1 MVSKTR
7 SRRGESR
14 RKSRRSLIR
23 GANQNL
29 MIRMPWAW
37 ARWIMATVSSSRGPR
52 PWTRARGASTTS
64 PGYRAR
70 RASPWSRGAIATS
83 RVIPYRRAAST
94 SSWLVA
100 GSVMWVWI
108 SVMGHRALRG
118 GGVENPADTSDVLG
132 EVAVGTPE
140 DVARAYERAARAYPA
155 WRATPPPERGR
166 VLARAAEIARRRLDD
181 LARLLTREEGKVL
194 GEARG
199 EVLKGINL
207 LEWYAGEGF
216 RIGGKTRPSEMPD
229 TLLWTLR
236 QPLGVVAVITPW
248 NFPWAEPVWKAA
260 PALVAGNCVL
270 LKPASLTPLMAQAFA
285 DVLREA
291 GLPEDVLTV
300 VVGAGSD
307 VGDALVA
314 HPEIRAVS
322 FTGSYEVGREVYA
335 RAARR
340 LAKVCCEMGGKNA
353 VVVMPDADLDLA
365 VAGIAQGAFGST
377 GQRCTATSLCVVHQ
391 EVARRVVEGVVDRA
405 RALRVGNGL
414 EEGVSMGPLVDER
427 QLRTVLDYIALGQ
440 KEGARLV

>member
-118 GGVENPADTSDVLG
+118 GGVENPDARASSSGSPLMAPPRASCNPLPGRTAAAAPGFLPRQEFRPRGRKKVGAEDRRDPDERRPPCVSDTRPCGQEPCRHVRRPG

-166 VLARAAEIARRRLDD
+166 VLARAAEIVRRRLDD
-181 LARLLTREEGKVL
+181 PARLLTREEGKVL

-260 PALVAGNCVL
+260 PALVA
-270 LKPASLTPLMAQAFA
+270 
-285 DVLREA
+285 
-291 GLPEDVLTV
+291 
-300 VVGAGSD
+300 
-307 VGDALVA
+307 
-314 HPEIRAVS
+314 
-322 FTGSYEVGREVYA
+322 
-335 RAARR
+335 
-340 LAKVCCEMGGKNA
+340 
-353 VVVMPDADLDLA
+353 
-365 VAGIAQGAFGST
+365 
-377 GQRCTATSLCVVHQ
+377 
-391 EVARRVVEGVVDRA
+391 
-405 RALRVGNGL
+405 
-414 EEGVSMGPLVDER
+414 
-427 QLRTVLDYIALGQ
+427 
-440 KEGARLV
+440 